1 MRADKQKIDQQW
13 QQAVPHWRPF
23 KHNSYKG
30 EHDLL
35 YDVLQENENIEA
47 IVGGMFSPELK
58 SAGWSLRA
66 GIIVATNHRV
76 LFLDKGMLGNK
87 EVADMPYASIET
99 VAYSTGLFMAGIKI
113 TGRGTANYQIENV
126 PKNEVQAFVDVVR
139 THLMAKNIAAQTTDN
154 TSAHLV
160 ADEIEKLAS
169 LMERGFLTSQE
180 FDAKKKQLL
189 EI

>member
-1 MRADKQKIDQQW
+1 MLQGSVGPGTDIDMVITVNSSVVRAIFVDQTSTDWTQLPTEAYTSARR
-13 QQAVPHWRPF
+13 QQGHL
-23 KHNSYKG
+23 HQLIS
-30 EHDLL
+30 
-35 YDVLQENENIEA
+35 
-47 IVGGMFSPELK
+47 S
-58 SAGWSLRA
+58 
-66 GIIVATNHRV
+66 
-76 LFLDKGMLGNK
+76 
-87 EVADMPYASIET
+87 DMPYVSIET

-126 PKNEVQAFVDVVR
+126 AKNEVQAFVDVVR
-139 THLMAKNIAAQTTDN
+139 THLMAKNIAAQTTNN

>member
-1 MRADKQKIDQQW
+1 
-13 QQAVPHWRPF
+13 
-23 KHNSYKG
+23 
-30 EHDLL
+30 
-35 YDVLQENENIEA
+35 
-47 IVGGMFSPELK
+47 
-58 SAGWSLRA
+58 
-66 GIIVATNHRV
+66 
-76 LFLDKGMLGNK
+76 
-87 EVADMPYASIET
+87 MPYASIET

-139 THLMAKNIAAQTTDN
+139 THLMAKNIPAQMTNN